1 MVLSVGSLV
10 PGWILFTALHLLQQN
25 CAACAQKPALTAGST
40 TRQQRCGLEMTFFQ
54 PGLRQFESED
64 NSPKQERACT
74 DVAGTCTWQCEVFF
88 VSPSFVSSVRF
99 ISRVLCVSY
108 LKTNTL
114 SLKLIFVN
122 ILIICSS
129 LYYCFHIEHT
139 PQKMFSRSSCGFFC
153 LFCFFVVL
161 SCFFSPLNSYPLI
174 FYFFLFPKTDFLI
187 FYQFSILL

>member
-1 MVLSVGSLV
+1 
-10 PGWILFTALHLLQQN
+10 
-25 CAACAQKPALTAGST
+25 
-40 TRQQRCGLEMTFFQ
+40 MTFFQ

-74 DVAGTCTWQCEVFF
+74 DVAGTCPWQCEVFF

-129 LYYCFHIEHT
+129 LYYCFHIEHA
-139 PQKMFSRSSCGFFC
+139 PQKMFSRSSC
-153 LFCFFVVL
+153 V
-161 SCFFSPLNSYPLI
+161 
-174 FYFFLFPKTDFLI
+174 FFLFVLFFCGVELLFFPFKFLSSYFLFLSVPKD
-187 FYQFSILL
+187 